1 MILKESGVL
10 VFPGSL
16 FHCEG
21 FDLRKS
27 LTILGLLF
35 IILIVSSET
44 VLPFLAQATFRTKLG
59 QRTATDDVQV
69 TMGSRPSAL
78 LALGRI
84 QTLDAVLHQAKIGQ
98 VYLKELTI
106 TGRNVCLDM
115 PALLQEE
122 GIQVRSAEELTLKGI
137 VDAENLREVLQQ
149 KIDKIENVQVDINH
163 DRILVTAN
171 AKVFGRVAD
180 IEMEGKILEDNG
192 SLYFFMTRLDMK
204 NTRIGTA
211 KLGDM
216 FGNIQLTAPNKL
228 PFGMKIRQVEQSDG
242 AVIITASRDN
252 KE

>member
-1 MILKESGVL
+1 MV
-10 VFPGSL
+10 VPGSL

-44 VLPFLAQATFRTKLG
+44 VLPFLAQSTFRTKLG
-59 QRTATDDVQV
+59 QRAATQDVQV
-69 TMGSRPSAL
+69 TLGSSPSAL

-84 QTLDAVLHQAKIGQ
+84 QNLDAVLHQAKVGQ
-98 VYLKELTI
+98 VYLKELTLK
-106 TGRNVCLDM
+106 GRNVQLDM
-115 PALLQEE
+115 SALFREE
-122 GIQVRSAEELTLKGI
+122 GVQVQYAEELTLKGI
-137 VDAENLREVLQQ
+137 VDEENLREVLQR
-149 KIDKIENVQVDINH
+149 KIDKIENVQVDINRE
-163 DRILVTAN
+163 RILVTAN

-180 IEMEGKILEDNG
+180 IEMEGKILEDSG

-228 PFGMKIRQVEQSDG
+228 PFGMKIRQVEQTDG
-242 AVIITASRDN
+242 AVILTASRDN